1 MFDRGKLS
9 PQMRAR
15 LDAALARQ
23 YQFTSG
29 RVMSLGAYLE
39 CNREVWTHKSFR
51 VRRHS
56 QHKIG
61 GCYTE
66 LKTPVTEYTLWL
78 GDQGIDVPKLVYDTV
93 EITEV

>member
-39 CNREVWTHKSFR
+39 CNREV
-51 VRRHS
+51 
-56 QHKIG
+56 
-61 GCYTE
+61 
-66 LKTPVTEYTLWL
+66 
-78 GDQGIDVPKLVYDTV
+78 
-93 EITEV
+93 